1 MTTLTR
7 TEFVGRGP
15 ELAALGESLAAAL
28 EGSPRL
34 VLCQGEPGVG
44 KSRLVEEFLGS
55 VLPMG
60 VRGAWGVAA
69 ATLGA
74 PPYRPWRQLVRN
86 LADVTDLPAVAA
98 QHGLTADLAW
108 LDPDLFDSA
117 VRPESEHESAEDR
130 FRHFD
135 AVVMLLQHVTRRL
148 PLAVVFDDMHRA
160 DEPSLVL
167 LLQVARCLRNERLL
181 LVVNS
186 GDTEPLAGT
195 LATLAREPVTR
206 QLTLSGLPVAAV
218 ARQLASRL
226 GREVSDAEVQR
237 AGALTGGNPFLVQE
251 VANAMAE
258 PHSGPAVPMTANLG
272 EVIGARLG
280 RLSGDGVRLLRAAA
294 VVGYDFSVPVVGKM
308 VDLTIGSC
316 LVALDE
322 ATGAA
327 LVEASTT
334 AGNHRFSHPVVR
346 DAIEASLSTV
356 ERLRLHRLAA
366 EVIEQVYRQRLD
378 PHVFDLARHWA
389 VAAAYGD
396 DRARATGWIE
406 RAAEEAMRRQAYE
419 ESARLYRLALDIG
432 DIDLDEAARC
442 RLLLGLGSAL
452 HLSSE
457 FLGGLEACREA
468 AGVAHQI
475 GLADVMAE
483 AALVTEPTFQ
493 PETDQLIRQL
503 CEQALAALGSDRTA
517 LKARVLARLAETCVY
532 LLDDDT
538 AQRASLEALALAE
551 ECGHASAIVAAVHA
565 RQEACFGP
573 DAMAERG
580 ALAERML
587 TLGREMESPRVALW
601 GHLSRIDAAYERG
614 DLGAVIR
621 ENDAAARCAQEVRG
635 PMARWLMLRSQAVL
649 AQAQARFDDAR
660 RLAVKA
666 FDTIAPIGDPSAPIV
681 WAGFLSTTGHHVG
694 YDTAT
699 LASNGLADDTL
710 DRVEFPTAG
719 VIQALAPAQV
729 LAEVGRLREAASIY
743 RSLGAVGE
751 WRPTPHATLF
761 TLALGILLAA
771 RLEAYEDVAVLRQRL
786 SAYRGHHV
794 VSGVCSVAYFGPVE
808 LWLGVAAA
816 HLDLLDD
823 AVAELEHAAKLCAVA
838 GAAGFHAE
846 AQYELASV
854 LARRARPG
862 DATRA
867 RALAA
872 ESARQAVALGMPPIA
887 AKAGRLIERLEAVHP
902 SQSLTRREWEVAAL
916 VGEGL
921 TNRQIAARL
930 YLSERTA
937 QNHVQHI
944 LDKLNL
950 PNRSQIAVM
959 IAGEN

>member
-1 MTTLTR
+1 MTALTR
-7 TEFVGRGP
+7 MEFVGRGP
-15 ELAALGESLAAAL
+15 ELAALGESLGAAL

-34 VLCQGEPGVG
+34 VLCQGEPGIG
-44 KSRLVEEFLGS
+44 KSRLVAEFLRS
-55 VLPMG
+55 ALPPSA
-60 VRGAWGVAA
+60 REAWGVAA
-69 ATLGA
+69 GTPGA
-74 PPYRPWRQLVRN
+74 APYRPWRQVLRN
-86 LADVTDLPAVAA
+86 LADITDLPAVAD
-98 QHGLTADLAW
+98 QHRLTGDLAW
-108 LDPDLFDSA
+108 LDPDLFDSTE
-117 VRPESEHESAEDR
+117 RPESRHESAEDR

-135 AVVMLLQHVTRRL
+135 AVVLLLQHLTRRF

-160 DEPSLVL
+160 DQPSLVL
-167 LLQVARCLRNERLL
+167 LLHVARCLRNERLL

-186 GDTEPLAGT
+186 ASTEPLGGT
-195 LATLAREPVTR
+195 LATLMQEPVTR
-206 QLTLSGLPVAAV
+206 QLSLTGLPVAAV
-218 ARQLASRL
+218 GRQLASML
-226 GREVSDAEVQR
+226 GREVSDAEIQR
-237 AGALTGGNPFLVQE
+237 VGALTGGNPFLVQE
-251 VANAMAE
+251 VANALAE
-258 PHSGPAVPMTANLG
+258 PQTGPAVPVTANLS

-280 RLSGDGVRLLRAAA
+280 RLSADGVRLLRAAA
-294 VVGYDFSVPVVGKM
+294 VVGYDFSVSVAGKM

-316 LVALDE
+316 LDALDE

-327 LVEASTT
+327 LVEASAT

-346 DAIEASLSTV
+346 DAIKAALSTV
-356 ERLRLHRLAA
+356 ERLRLHRRAA
-366 EVIEQVYRQRLD
+366 EVIEQVYGQRLGE
-378 PHVFDLARHWA
+378 HVFDLARHWA

-396 DRARATGWIE
+396 DRARASGWIE
-406 RAAEEAMRRQAYE
+406 RAAEEAMRRRAYE
-419 ESARLYRLALDIG
+419 EAGRLFRLALDIG
-432 DIDLDEAARC
+432 DAELDEAARC
-442 RLLLGLGSAL
+442 RLLLRLGAAL
-452 HLSSE
+452 HLSSDY
-457 FLGGLEACREA
+457 LGGLEACREA
-468 AGVAHQI
+468 AAIAQQI

-493 PETDQLIRQL
+493 LAIDQLIRQL
-503 CEQALAALGSDRTA
+503 CERALAALGPEHPA

-532 LLDDDT
+532 LFDDDT
-538 AQRASLEALALAE
+538 AQRTSREALGLAE
-551 ECGHASAIVAAVHA
+551 QCGEPAALVAALHA
-565 RQEACFGP
+565 RQEACSGP
-573 DAMAERG
+573 DALDERS

-587 TLGREMESPRVALW
+587 TLSREMESPRVALW
-601 GHLSRIDAAYERG
+601 GHLSRIDTAFERG
-614 DLGAVIR
+614 DLAAVMR
-621 ENDAAARCAQEVRG
+621 ENEAAARCAQEVRG

-666 FDTIAPIGDPSAPIV
+666 FDTIAPVGDPSAPIV
-681 WAGFLSTTGHHVG
+681 WSGFLSTTGHHVG
-694 YDTAT
+694 YDAET

-710 DRVEFPTAG
+710 ERVEFPTGG
-719 VIQALAPAQV
+719 VIQALAPAHV
-729 LAEVGRLREAASIY
+729 LAEIGRLREAASIY
-743 RSLGAVGE
+743 RSLGPVAE

-761 TLALGILLAA
+761 TYAFGILLAA
-771 RLEAYEDVAVLRQRL
+771 TLGASEDVAVLRQRL
-786 SAYRGHHV
+786 SSYRGHHV

-823 AVAELEHAAKLCAVA
+823 AVAELEHAAKACAVA

-862 DATRA
+862 DVTRA
-867 RALAA
+867 RTLAA
-872 ESARQAVALGMPPIA
+872 ESARQAAALGMPPIA
-887 AKAGRLIERLEAVHP
+887 VKASGLITRLDVANL
-902 SQSLTRREWEVAAL
+902 SQSLTRREWEVATL

-944 LDKLNL
+944 LNKLNL